1 MIVCSKAADV
11 VTRMAIGKDKTVVSD
26 INSILERLPLD
37 ATLTRPKTEA
47 FVISENDITKPKIRQ
62 QFMDAIVRKHPT
74 VRVVVLAKQKT
85 TMMAGG
91 GIDKLLVAPKAPQ
104 VAEALNELLESIA
117 NKVPIIG
124 GDSVQELPAQKFVPE
139 EFTEE
144 LKEAVADAMTQ
155 EAETT
160 EELPLQAEAE
170 VPNIPQYTQEDVT
183 NTLLDRIR
191 ACNQVADL
199 SIVVRE
205 ANATRVVKQL
215 LEENGEYATI
225 EERLQAYRQKIMS
238 IMMDTAMTLEEKL
251 SKVRAISY
259 DKASY
264 AAKGSTILEQRVE
277 EIIKVVCEK
286 VKEIVEEKN
295 RSLDRVILE
304 YSTTG
309 NSPVIDFPM
318 LSGLLD
324 TRANIIMDL
333 ALLNKEVKGVFLAM
347 DKLASDTTEKI
358 ISDNTEMTGTPA
370 LDNVIELRGA
380 RITIA
385 DGCEVVNKVL
395 ALATDN
401 SEKFAGYERTVKV
414 MNDKLVALLKTDS
427 EIIEQQGQ
435 IIKYLTSQN
444 VEDTVIANTFIKKAL
459 RLYVG
464 KPGTGRT
471 FLTYGI
477 SKLRSRGN
485 ANVLY
490 MNLTGEKKLGNYG
503 VKGME
508 LADWL
513 NNVKEEP
520 FCVVENSI
528 VNLGDVGVV
537 QRLANSLVKAADYY
551 RVINVVLLP
560 EQELLFQTLV
570 QDALSVNY
578 VTDMV
583 PENLAATREYIQGM
597 REENVAQR
605 VFLNKCFAC
614 TENIVR
620 RLGLE
625 ERLNV
630 ECLRFPYV
638 QQVGEC
644 ALNGVE
650 PTCVDLIE
658 ECLREVMKRA

>member
-485 ANVLY
+485 ANVL
-490 MNLTGEKKLGNYG
+490 
-503 VKGME
+503 
-508 LADWL
+508 
-513 NNVKEEP
+513 
-520 FCVVENSI
+520 
-528 VNLGDVGVV
+528 
-537 QRLANSLVKAADYY
+537 
-551 RVINVVLLP
+551 
-560 EQELLFQTLV
+560 
-570 QDALSVNY
+570 
-578 VTDMV
+578 
-583 PENLAATREYIQGM
+583 
-597 REENVAQR
+597 
-605 VFLNKCFAC
+605 
-614 TENIVR
+614 
-620 RLGLE
+620 
-625 ERLNV
+625 
-630 ECLRFPYV
+630 
-638 QQVGEC
+638 
-644 ALNGVE
+644 
-650 PTCVDLIE
+650 
-658 ECLREVMKRA
+658 